1 MMWLPDAISAVIA
14 IVFLGSAALSIGA
27 LYRMGRNQV
36 TDLLEASFREQA
48 FPGEHGPLRGSDL
61 TVVRRSRQT
70 IESSD
75 GHVYSIAPGAAL
87 QTADAFWYCVGP
99 GPSGFLAIPVVTSGF
114 GEAQVRWIVRPMT
127 EGRMRVALQFDRKA
141 TRLAFGTRPAAR

>member
-1 MMWLPDAISAVIA
+1 MWLSYAIGAAIA
-14 IVFLGSAALSIGA
+14 IVFFGSAATLIGA
-27 LYRMGRNQV
+27 VYRMGRRQV
-36 TDLLEASFREQA
+36 TDLLEASFRAQA
-48 FPGEHGPLRGSDL
+48 FPGAHGPLRGSDL
-61 TVVRRSRQT
+61 TVVKRSRQT

-75 GHVYSIAPGAAL
+75 GHVYSIAPDAAL

-114 GEAQVRWIVRPMT
+114 GKAQVHWIVRPMT
-127 EGRMRVALQFDRKA
+127 EGRIRVALQFDRKA

>member
-1 MMWLPDAISAVIA
+1 MTWLPYVVAGVIA
-14 IVFLGSAALSIGA
+14 SVFLGSAALSIGA
-27 LYRMGRNQV
+27 LHRMGRNQV
-36 TDLLEASFREQA
+36 THLLEASFREQA

-61 TVVRRSRQT
+61 TVVKRSKQT
-70 IESSD
+70 IEGSY

-99 GPSGFLAIPVVTSGF
+99 GPSWFLAIPVVTSGF